1 MNRPAPH
8 KGFTLIEVVVAIA
21 ISAVVITLSYQG
33 FNTAQ
38 RGVEAGRELLEEI
51 NAMDRTW
58 QVMGQDLRHILP
70 PAAATNPTDM
80 GNVKRVF
87 RGETLREGT
96 GGDSLILQLTR
107 GDWFNPTGRLRSDL
121 QQVIYRVDEDGSL
134 WRSYRPDRNI
144 PVDDWLFDEGFLQQ
158 RLLDNI
164 HSIDLRFL
172 STTVVNNQGDGLL
185 RGDDYSRDWDDM
197 WPGTSSFSNSGDSAS
212 LELPIALLIRIE
224 LESGMTSERLYEI
237 SHTQ

>member
-1 MNRPAPH
+1 MNRAVSH

-58 QVMGQDLRHILP
+58 QVLGQDLRHLLP
-70 PAAATNPTDM
+70 PVAATSPTDM

-96 GGDSLILQLTR
+96 GGDNLLLQLTR

-121 QQVIYRVDEDGSL
+121 QQVIYRVDEYGSL
-134 WRSYRPDRNI
+134 WRNYRPDRNM
-144 PVDDWLFDEGFLQQ
+144 PVDDWLLDAFLQQ

-172 STTVVNNQGDGLL
+172 STTVANNQGDGLL
-185 RGDDYSRDWDDM
+185 RGDDYSRDWDDI
-197 WPGTSSFSNSGDSAS
+197 WPGSSSFSNSGDSAS